1 MESTQSRIPRIN
13 GLSGRTGLPVSVLGH
28 GKVGGGKG
36 TSFLA
41 TTTSKLGK
49 FAPNLLRG
57 GAPGSRLR
65 PGVLNLGG
73 SGAGKGLQG
82 TFEVPK
88 SCSNENI
95 SCKRGP
101 GLTMAEEDCEMLVDE
116 TISLVG
122 STDHLALQDDEL
134 ELDETIS
141 RTRGGLTPED
151 CDKGLPLGDRTQIF
165 HSTFDVSH
173 HHSRPPM
180 NSTPNAEEAPHLTF
194 NVSKMGDQVGGENP
208 LQLTYVM
215 SEGGGAKVSTENL
228 LEGTEKKPSS
238 DGRNFT
244 KPTNLLMLSP
254 KDPDKT
260 LVEATEEPPELS
272 GKSATPK
279 PRFSFG
285 LDLTDCTL
293 DCSIE
298 LCDISLASSGKATK
312 SPITSL
318 HKQNSFEMDESLGI
332 LTPDQMKE
340 FLDSNNLELPL
351 AQNSLN
357 SLTGDHKVSMH
368 QCRVDQT
375 PSPEELPLD
384 PVAVKTD
391 TALVMSNPQQI
402 AGNQYQ
408 EVSQTDSDPK
418 TDQMT
423 KSVASKVSVSFITS
437 VTSIT
442 SLDTGYQGDGEMSR
456 PASRGADHS
465 PSNGPRAKA
474 PPVQAFN
481 AAPVP
486 RRQDPMTDSD
496 FFTESDADDIF
507 HHQRGGDRRA
517 QVIDGQLYG
526 PSMQAANVYIH
537 QPQQGDD
544 SCMESSGIF
553 TDVDNRAED
562 DFTHRCAEND
572 MSPDGSTDTLQSNGT
587 ECSQKKGSASQS
599 PASLPSQPSQQLLN
613 PSPAGVNASAKTV
626 EEKATDDATA
636 IAEVRGAQKSANS
649 GDMDSDKST
658 IATQRSVKKVS
669 PNRKHVKSEMG
680 SAGKVREVRRAN
692 TVGGMRSAHDSDMEN
707 QENKVPQKKIKPPN
721 KWDGVMNKIAEGKTT
736 GKTKLN
742 ISDVKSKVFC
752 GLSRG
757 SSKISATGSSTEQ
770 NSPKRLTIAAKR
782 GRTYSKDS
790 QQSSQSDLSVS
801 GGGCSPKLQP
811 KSSILSR
818 TAKKRDVRTITASPS
833 DLGPPNKTTG
843 NNANVR
849 NARVNN
855 NAPQKRSPTITV
867 QQSLPATVPDA
878 NKGSPPAKRMVQRRQ
893 QISSQPPTQAKL
905 PLKDHNRLAGV
916 VPLATKN
923 IPGSINHQK
932 VASGVRQQQQSPG
945 VVTKNGSIVAPIA
958 ENGFTGSHQTLVK
971 TPKTNGVLPE
981 RLTQC
986 RDLAH
991 ANRGFEALGV
1001 VIQYLV
1007 HSLDAFSMPTLK
1019 QNHERTTRKLLEA
1032 RLALDETRT
1041 MCQELEVR
1049 LMEQEGREVQLR
1061 EDHLSEKEQMES
1073 RLMEVETRFRSFVA
1087 ESNELRATKE
1097 SELKEAKLRE
1107 TDLMQ
1112 RVSDLSTTENAL
1124 RDKVVASEAEF
1135 GEKLRLAAMREREL
1149 QEKTIQLQRQ
1159 LDETKAKGEMRERE
1173 LEEKVN
1179 LLQDELSVLRHA
1191 RATNGPTPTSPTT
1204 RQRTTSSSGNHN
1216 QVLQDEVESLRCVL
1230 ELKQSEIS
1238 DLRKHNQ
1245 ELQRAADE
1253 QLATMVKLSAAESR
1267 VEDLEVQLGAKIN
1280 EEKELLAKNK
1290 TLQESYIR
1298 EQNNCSRLVLH
1309 NEELQWKLKHNS
1321 EKFSRTITELSK
1333 SYHEAR
1339 CLSNSSTPQA
1349 AAPLLTPTRR
1359 QSDRPRTNGGDARL
1373 MESFEMDDVSP
1384 PTSPVMKGIVE
1395 KSDSVSWVLEME
1407 DESAE
1412 ALASRVVRRAGSFR
1426 AQSTE
1431 KTPGTLKRTKGAAAL
1446 SQSASAASILHQ
1458 QPQDSPRNRSQSMSL
1473 RASGRNLARSNSVQ
1487 TPSCSSRV
1495 VEWREP
1501 NFTSSPLPGKS
1512 PPAKDGGGGGSGRG
1526 GGKKRAN
1533 LITCDTSALTPRSER
1548 ARLQLPT
1555 HSSVHDLQN
1564 LQPKESAGEAMVSG
1578 SNSEDEASSVDS
1590 SSAAS
1595 SSCGEESSSNS
1606 ASPTNRRLRLGD
1618 FVMNKIVASL
1628 KDNEGATPMEVTW
1641 SEDGEQY
1648 PSESIV

>member
-1 MESTQSRIPRIN
+1 MEKESTQSRIPRIN
-13 GLSGRTGLPVSVLGH
+13 GLSARSALPVSL
-28 GKVGGGKG
+28 GGGKIP
-36 TSFLA
+36 
-41 TTTSKLGK
+41 SKLGK

-57 GAPGSRLR
+57 APASRLR
-65 PGVLNLGG
+65 PGVLNLAPTIGG
-73 SGAGKGLQG
+73 RSLKT

-95 SCKRGP
+95 NAKRTP
-101 GLTMAEEDCEMLVDE
+101 ALAMEEECEMLVDE

-134 ELDETIS
+134 ALDATIS
-141 RTRGGLTPED
+141 RNRGILTPED
-151 CDKGLPLGDRTQIF
+151 CDKQIF

-173 HHSRPPM
+173 HARQ
-180 NSTPNAEEAPHLTF
+180 NSTPRSEEAPHLTF
-194 NVSKMGDQVGGENP
+194 NMSSIGDQGGDNP
-208 LQLTYVM
+208 LQLTYDVCNATK
-215 SEGGGAKVSTENL
+215 SPAVSAENL
-228 LEGTEKKPSS
+228 LGLSVTEGRPANDQRT
-238 DGRNFT
+238 FT
-244 KPTNLLMLSP
+244 KLTNVTNALMQSP

-260 LVEATEEPPELS
+260 LVDASDEL
-272 GKSATPK
+272 KAK

-312 SPITSL
+312 SPVTSL

-351 AQNSLN
+351 AQVNSL
-357 SLTGDHKVSMH
+357 SVEHKLSMH

-391 TALVMSNPQQI
+391 TADVMVQQSQQQPP
-402 AGNQYQ
+402 GQYQ

-474 PPVQAFN
+474 AAAPNVQAFN
-481 AAPVP
+481 APVP

-526 PSMQAANVYIH
+526 PSMQAANVYIN

-553 TDVDNRAED
+553 TDVDNRADE
-562 DFTHRCAEND
+562 DFTHRLAEND
-572 MSPDGSTDTLQSNGT
+572 MSPDGSTDTLQSNGST
-587 ECSQKKGSASQS
+587 ECGSQKKASASQS
-599 PASLPSQPSQQLLN
+599 PASLTPSQPSQVLQS
-613 PSPAGVNASAKTV
+613 SPGVQAASVDVTTD
-626 EEKATDDATA
+626 KAADDAVEA
-636 IAEVRGAQKSANS
+636 IAECRGPQKSANP
-649 GDMDSDKST
+649 GDTATDKSS
-658 IATQRSVKKVS
+658 IASQRTVKKVS
-669 PNRKHVKSEMG
+669 PNRKHAKSEVSTGKTIKRSNTTG
-680 SAGKVREVRRAN
+680 SQ
-692 TVGGMRSAHDSDMEN
+692 RSAHDSDMEN
-707 QENKVPQKKIKPPN
+707 QENKVPKKIRPPN

-742 ISDVKSKVFC
+742 ISEVKSKVLS

-843 NNANVR
+843 NNANAK

-855 NAPQKRSPTITV
+855 NAPH
-867 QQSLPATVPDA
+867 
-878 NKGSPPAKRMVQRRQ
+878 
-893 QISSQPPTQAKL
+893 
-905 PLKDHNRLAGV
+905 HNRLAGV
-916 VPLATKN
+916 VPLATKTVA
-923 IPGSINHQK
+923 GSVNQQK
-932 VASGVRQQQQSPG
+932 VAKQASTG
-945 VVTKNGSIVAPIA
+945 VTKNGSIVAPIA
-958 ENGFTGSHQTLVK
+958 ENGFAGSHQTQLLAK
-971 TPKTNGVLPE
+971 APRSNGVLPE
-981 RLTQC
+981 RVAQC

-991 ANRGFEALGV
+991 ANRGLEALGV

-1019 QNHERTTRKLLEA
+1019 QNHERTTRKLLET

-1041 MCQELEVR
+1041 MCQELQTR
-1049 LMEQEGREVQLR
+1049 LAEQESREVQLR
-1061 EDHLSEKEQMES
+1061 NDHLSEKEQMET
-1073 RLMEVETRFRSFVA
+1073 RLMEMETRFRSFVA
-1087 ESNELRATKE
+1087 ESEDRLALRE
-1097 SELKEAKLRE
+1097 SELKESKLRE
-1107 TDLMQ
+1107 TDLVQ
-1112 RVSDLSTTENAL
+1112 RLSELAATENAL
-1124 RDKVVASEAEF
+1124 RDKVVASEEEF

-1149 QEKTIQLQRQ
+1149 QERSVQLQRQ
-1159 LDETKAKGEMRERE
+1159 VDETKAKNEARGRE

-1179 LLQDELSVLRHA
+1179 LLQDEVSVLRHT
-1191 RATNGPTPTSPTT
+1191 RATTNGPMSPT
-1204 RQRTTSSSGNHN
+1204 RQRTTSSGNT
-1216 QVLQDEVESLRCVL
+1216 QILQDEVESLRCVL

-1238 DLRKHNQ
+1238 ELRKHNQ
-1245 ELQRAADE
+1245 ELQRASDE
-1253 QLATMVKLSAAESR
+1253 LSGTMIKLSASESR
-1267 VEDLEVQLGAKIN
+1267 VEDLQVQLEAKVN
-1280 EEKELLAKNK
+1280 EEKDLLAKNK
-1290 TLQESYIR
+1290 MLSESYSH
-1298 EQNNCSRLVLH
+1298 ELKNCSRLVLH
-1309 NEELQWKLKHNS
+1309 NEELQWKLKQNS
-1321 EKFSRTITELSK
+1321 EKFARTITELSK
-1333 SYHEAR
+1333 SYHEGSSSV
-1339 CLSNSSTPQA
+1339 LNSS
-1349 AAPLLTPTRR
+1349 RR
-1359 QSDRPRTNGGDARL
+1359 ESTRTNGDGRL
-1373 MESFEMDDVSP
+1373 LECFEMEDVSP
-1384 PTSPVMKGIVE
+1384 PTSPVMRGIVE

-1426 AQSTE
+1426 APSVE
-1431 KTPGTLKRTKGAAAL
+1431 KAVKRPKCAAAL

-1458 QPQDSPRNRSQSMSL
+1458 QHDTPRIRSQSVSHK
-1473 RASGRNLARSNSVQ
+1473 ASVGRNLARSNSVQ
-1487 TPSCSSRV
+1487 TPCSSR
-1495 VEWREP
+1495 EWREP
-1501 NFTSSPLPGKS
+1501 NSTSTPRKGAS
-1512 PPAKDGGGGGSGRG
+1512 PPKETNHRSGG
-1526 GGKKRAN
+1526 GGKKRSN
-1533 LITCDTSALTPRSER
+1533 LITCDSSALTPRSER
-1548 ARLQLPT
+1548 ARLLPS
-1555 HSSVHDLQN
+1555 HSSINDLQN
-1564 LQPKESAGEAMVSG
+1564 LHPKESAGEAMVSG
-1578 SNSEDEASSVDS
+1578 SNSDDEASSVDS

-1606 ASPTNRRLRLGD
+1606 ASPMNRRLRLGD
-1618 FVMNKIVASL
+1618 FVMQKIVASL
-1628 KDNEGATPMEVTW
+1628 GQEAEGATPMEVTW

-1648 PSESIV
+1648 PSESVV